1 MKIKNLEERIKKKE
15 RKLFNITL
23 FIVFDNDF
31 RHLSTSKFL
40 KSVSRKY
47 LKSFVI
53 LYVIG

>member
-1 MKIKNLEERIKKKE
+1 MTNLEKRMKKKE
-15 RKLFNITL
+15 RKLFSITL

-40 KSVSRKY
+40 KSVSCKY

>member
-1 MKIKNLEERIKKKE
+1 MKMTNLEKRMKKKE
-15 RKLFNITL
+15 RKLFSITL

-40 KSVSRKY
+40 KSVSCKY